1 MDTNDSTRR
10 RVTILN
16 SENHTRYEFFIL
28 NQRLAHLTQLV
39 QETKSDP
46 IPESWGWG
54 VDSAAVMGMGVLF
67 DSIHMKFPVQ
77 DILIWLRD
85 EIDPDLS
92 LSTVELA
99 LIKLARLYGY
109 HRV

>member
-1 MDTNDSTRR
+1 MYKKLDDDTIR

-16 SENHTRYEFFIL
+16 SDNHTRFEFYIAER
-28 NQRLAHLTQLV
+28 RLAHLTQLV
-39 QETKSDP
+39 LDSKSEP

-54 VDSAAVMGMGVLF
+54 VDSAAVLGMNVLF
-67 DSIHMKFPVQ
+67 DSIPIKFPVQ

-92 LSTVELA
+92 LSTFEQA
-99 LIKLARLYGY
+99 LIKLARLYEL
-109 HRV
+109 